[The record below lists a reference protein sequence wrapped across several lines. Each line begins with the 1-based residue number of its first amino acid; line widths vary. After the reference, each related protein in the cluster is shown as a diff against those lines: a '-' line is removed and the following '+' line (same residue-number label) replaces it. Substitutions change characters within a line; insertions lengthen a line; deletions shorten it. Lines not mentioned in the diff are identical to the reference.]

1 MLVSLTKEEVRLC
14 ADMALNRWMMKWG
27 STDRPNYDG
36 ENKKKLEPEIS
47 ANVRAIVA
55 EYAVAK
61 FYKLPHVVP
70 FYPNNEHY
78 FRKDIPDVLNNIEV
92 RTVRTRD
99 AIPVWKKDNRP
110 HLMIVGT
117 HVVDRDYYSEV
128 DIYGWIS
135 AEECFKKEWYWAP
148 EDSYRV
154 PKEAF
159 SSEPLGHIFIPLTSL
174 ESPNGVAVGA
184 H

>member
-1 MLVSLTKEEVRLC
+1 MIISLSKEEVRLC

-27 STDRPNYDG
+27 STDRPNYAG
-36 ENKKKLEPEIS
+36 ENKAKLEPEIA

-61 FYKLPHVVP
+61 HYRLPHVVP

-78 FRKDIPDVLNNIEV
+78 YRKDIPDVLNNIEV

-99 AIPVWKKDNRP
+99 AVPVWKKDQRSG
-110 HLMIVGT
+110 LLIVGT
-117 HVVDRDYYSEV
+117 HVLDKDYYSEV
-128 DIYGWIS
+128 DLYGWI
-135 AEECFKKEWYWAP
+135 EVEQCFKQEWYWAP
-148 EDSYRV
+148 EESWRV

-159 SSEPLGHIFIPLTSL
+159 SLEPLGEVLIAL
-174 ESPNGVAVGA
+174 
-184 H
+184 

>member
-1 MLVSLTKEEVRLC
+1 MIINLSKEEVRLC

-36 ENKKKLEPEIS
+36 ENKKKLEPEIA

-61 FYKLPHVVP
+61 HYKLPHVVP

-78 FRKDIPDVLNNIEV
+78 FRKEIPDVLNNIEV

-117 HVVDRDYYSEV
+117 HVIDKDYYSEV
-128 DIYGWIS
+128 DVYGWIA

-159 SSEPLGHIFIPLTSL
+159 SDNPLGQVFIPLLSL
-174 ESPNGVAVGA
+174 VGTDGVTVGA